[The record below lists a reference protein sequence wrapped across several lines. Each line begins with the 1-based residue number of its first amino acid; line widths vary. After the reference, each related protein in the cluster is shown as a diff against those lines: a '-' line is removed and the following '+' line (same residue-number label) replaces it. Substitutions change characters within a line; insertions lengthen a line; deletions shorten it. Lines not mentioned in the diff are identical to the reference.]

1 MRTPRFRLKCFDALI
16 KKLDWS
22 ALPCLGGKHG
32 ALPTEV
38 AVRAQWYLGAE
49 SISCGGLVG
58 DLS

>member
-22 ALPCLGGKHG
+22 ALPWLGGKHG

-38 AVRAQWYLGAE
+38 AVRTQ
-49 SISCGGLVG
+49 
-58 DLS
+58 